1 MVVSMYSI
9 ESWEFIYSQRASE
22 GPLDRKLLNTEKTVS
37 RRIRVIRYHVESG
50 RDEKYI
56 QMSMMVDYFT
66 LKMVLIK
73 VEFKVKV
80 HT

>member
-1 MVVSMYSI
+1 LVVSKYSI
-9 ESWEFIYSQRASE
+9 GSWEFIYSQRASE

-56 QMSMMVDYFT
+56 QMSMVVD
-66 LKMVLIK
+66 
-73 VEFKVKV
+73 
-80 HT
+80 